1 MATIESLV
9 VRISGDASNLT
20 KAVGDAR
27 SALGSLSSVGGLV
40 STVFSQLGNAILKS
54 IKKEAFSKIKK
65 EFDAFTT
72 GIFEGIRLELE
83 RLGMALSNFLLGG
96 NQGAIERF
104 QNRIIVWLNRLIVLA
119 RQFVEGLDLGRMLA
133 QLEKAAVS
141 LASLADD
148 VRTITNLITALPRF
162 GEFIGERTF
171 EATRNPTTA
180 FGAGRSVIDLLRGL
194 LERSTEQTNELKTQT
209 NELRDLDTANARFG

>member
-9 VRISGDASNLT
+9 VKISGDATQLT

-27 SALGSLSSVGGLV
+27 SALGSLGNVGGILSSV
-40 STVFSQLGNAILKS
+40 FSELGNAILKS
-54 IKKEAFSKIKK
+54 IKREAFSKIKS
-65 EFDAFTT
+65 EFDAFTQ
-72 GIFEGIRLELE
+72 GIREGIELELT
-83 RLGMALSNFLLGG
+83 RLGDALSNFLLGG

-104 QNRIIVWLNRLIVLA
+104 QNRVITWLNQIIVLA
-119 RQFVEGLDLGRMLA
+119 RQFVEGLDLSRMLA
-133 QLEKAAVS
+133 QLERAALS

-162 GEFIGERTF
+162 GSFIGEKTF

-180 FGAGRSVIDLLRGL
+180 VGAGRSVIDLLRGL
-194 LERSTEQTNELKTQT
+194 LERSDEQTSELKTQT
-209 NELRDLDTANARFG
+209 NELRDLDTSTARAG